1 MLGNSIVNNR
11 IFWGISLPIIF
22 ASTLSI
28 TLYVKSQNSLKFE
41 QETQLTTN
49 TLLEVND
56 FMLEMGR
63 LARNARSYVLLP
75 DRKYHG
81 QIYQETANSFTARI
95 SKIKSLQL
103 AINKVKEENKKQ
115 FLLINLIQQAET
127 LFNDCEAARK
137 LLEENKVV
145 EAREII
151 ENLNLTAIENIQKQL
166 MAEIT
171 NNYAIN
177 QGKFAGANEL
187 MLGILVLA
195 TALSIAISIIL
206 SLLINLV
213 RKNQR
218 EKLLALPESISER
231 NFIRSGEKSLHNRTD
246 ISDRDESRQLLD
258 NFEVMTDR
266 LSSLIVQMQTSA
278 MQITSYSREIVTAR
292 NQLESPGMEDLQSNY
307 QVVQIAE
314 KIAFNCEQVSQTI
327 DEVTEIYQD
336 MANTVTN
343 GKENLASVEE
353 NMHQLAHYTNSIS
366 SRMGTITEQSHNISR
381 VVTTIS
387 QVADRANLLSLNA
400 AIETEKA
407 GAYGAGFAAIVREIR
422 QLADQTAL
430 ATLDIEIMV
439 KDMQNVVSNE
449 VTEIEKFSQELS
461 QSLKEVHNVSQQL
474 AAIISQIQHLTPRF
488 QVVSQGMANQ
498 TQAASQINQAIS
510 SSYLGVK

>member
-1 MLGNSIVNNR
+1 MLGKSIVNNR
-11 IFWGISLPIIF
+11 IFWGFSIPIVFLI
-22 ASTLSI
+22 TLSI

-41 QETQLTTN
+41 QETKLTTN

-81 QIYQETANSFTARI
+81 QIYQETANLFPAKI
-95 SKIKSLQL
+95 SQIKNLDL
-103 AINKVKEENKKQ
+103 AIDKAKEQNKKQ
-115 FLLINLIQQAET
+115 FLLNNLIQQGEA
-127 LFNDCEAARK
+127 LFNDCENARS
-137 LLEENKVV
+137 LLEQNKLV

-151 ENLNLTAIENIQKQL
+151 ENLNLTAIENIQKEL
-166 MAEIT
+166 IAEIT
-171 NNYAIN
+171 KGYAIN

-187 MLGILVLA
+187 MLGVLVLA
-195 TALSIAISIIL
+195 TALSIAISITL
-206 SLLINLV
+206 SLVMTML

-218 EKLLALPESISER
+218 EKLLALPESSSEKD
-231 NFIRSGEKSLHNRTD
+231 FIRSKEKSLNH

-258 NFEVMTDR
+258 SFEAMTDR

-278 MQITSYSREIVTAR
+278 MQITSYSREIVTVR
-292 NQLESPGMEDLQSNY
+292 NELEAPEMQDWPSNA
-307 QVVQIAE
+307 QVVQIAQE
-314 KIAFNCEQVSQTI
+314 IALNCQQVSQTI
-327 DEVTEIYQD
+327 DEVTAIYQD
-336 MANTVTN
+336 LANTATN
-343 GKENLASVEE
+343 GQQDLAVLEK
-353 NMHQLAHYTNSIS
+353 NMHQLAHYTTSLS
-366 SRMGTITEQSHNISR
+366 SKMGRITEKSNNISR
-381 VVTTIS
+381 VMTTIS

-407 GAYGAGFAAIVREIR
+407 GAYGAGFAAIGREIR

-430 ATLDIEIMV
+430 ASLDIELMV
-439 KDMQNVVSNE
+439 KDMQNAVSTE
-449 VTEIEKFSQELS
+449 VTEMDRFSQELS
-461 QSLKEVHNVSQQL
+461 LSLKYVHNVSQQL

-498 TQAASQINQAIS
+498 TQAATQINQAIS

>member
-11 IFWGISLPIIF
+11 IFWGISLPIVFLI
-22 ASTLSI
+22 TLSI

-41 QETQLTTN
+41 QETRMTTH

-63 LARNARSYVLLP
+63 LVRNARNYVLLP
-75 DRKYHG
+75 ERQYHG

-95 SKIKSLQL
+95 SQIEDLHL
-103 AINKVKEENKKQ
+103 AISNVKESNQKR
-115 FLLINLIQQAET
+115 FLLINLVQQGKT

-137 LLEENKVV
+137 LLEENQVV

-177 QGKFAGANEL
+177 QGKFAKANEL
-187 MLGILVLA
+187 MLGVLLLA
-195 TALSIAISIIL
+195 TALSIAISIII
-206 SLLINLV
+206 SLGMTVL
-213 RKNQR
+213 RKNHR
-218 EKLLALPESISER
+218 EKLFALPERSSER
-231 NFIRSGEKSLHNRTD
+231 DLMRSGEKSLNNK
-246 ISDRDESRQLLD
+246 SDRDESRQLLD
-258 NFEVMTDR
+258 SFEVMTER
-266 LSSLIVQMQTSA
+266 LSSLITEMQTSA
-278 MQITSYSREIVTAR
+278 MQITSYSREIVAAR
-292 NQLESPGMEDLQSNY
+292 NQLEAPQADLSSNY
-307 QVVQIAE
+307 QVVQIAK
-314 KIAFNCEQVSQTI
+314 KIALNCEQISQTI
-327 DEVTEIYQD
+327 DEVNQVYQD

-353 NMHQLAHYTNSIS
+353 NMHQLAYYTNSIA
-366 SRMGTITEQSHNISR
+366 SRMGTITEKSNNISR

-430 ATLDIEIMV
+430 ASLDIELMV
-439 KDMQNVVSNE
+439 KDMQNAVSNE
-449 VTEIEKFSQELS
+449 VTEIDKFSQELS
-461 QSLKEVHNVSQQL
+461 LSLKGVHNVSQQL

-498 TQAASQINQAIS
+498 TQAASEINQAIS
-510 SSYLGVK
+510 ASYLGVK

>member
-1 MLGNSIVNNR
+1 MLGKSILNNR
-11 IFWGISLPIIF
+11 IFWGISLTIIL
-22 ASTLSI
+22 AIALSI

-41 QETQLTTN
+41 QETKLTTN

-81 QIYQETANSFTARI
+81 QIYQETANSFTAKI
-95 SKIKSLQL
+95 SKIKNLHL

-115 FLLINLIQQAET
+115 FLFLNFIQQGET

-137 LLEENKVV
+137 LLEENNVGQ
-145 EAREII
+145 AREII

-177 QGKFAGANEL
+177 QGKFAKANQL
-187 MLGILVLA
+187 MLGVLVLA

-206 SLLINLV
+206 SLVMTIL

-218 EKLLALPESISER
+218 EKLFALPESISER
-231 NFIRSGEKSLHNRTD
+231 NFIRSGEKSLNNR
-246 ISDRDESRQLLD
+246 SDRDESRQLLD
-258 NFEVMTDR
+258 SFEVMTDR

-278 MQITSYSREIVTAR
+278 MQITSYSREIVTTR
-292 NQLESPGMEDLQSNY
+292 NQLEAPEREDLQSTY

-314 KIAFNCEQVSQTI
+314 KMALNCEQVSQTL

-366 SRMGTITEQSHNISR
+366 SRMGTITEKSHNISR

-430 ATLDIEIMV
+430 ATLDIELMV
-439 KDMQNVVSNE
+439 KDMQNAVSNE
-449 VTEIEKFSQELS
+449 VTEIDKFSQELS
-461 QSLKEVHNVSQQL
+461 LSLKGVHNLSQQL

-510 SSYLGVK
+510 SSYLEFK

>member
-1 MLGNSIVNNR
+1 MLGKSIVNNR
-11 IFWGISLPIIF
+11 IFWIFSISIVFLI
-22 ASTLSI
+22 TLSI

-41 QETQLTTN
+41 QETKLTTN

-56 FMLEMGR
+56 FMLEISR

-81 QIYQETANSFTARI
+81 QIYQETANSFTGKI
-95 SKIKSLQL
+95 SKIKNIHL
-103 AINKVKEENKKQ
+103 AINKVKEENKKE
-115 FLLINLIQQAET
+115 FLLINLIQQGET

-187 MLGILVLA
+187 MLGVLVLA
-195 TALSIAISIIL
+195 TAFSIAISIIM
-206 SLLINLV
+206 SLGMTVL

-218 EKLLALPESISER
+218 EKLFALPERISER
-231 NFIRSGEKSLHNRTD
+231 DFMRSGEKSLNR
-246 ISDRDESRQLLD
+246 SDRDESRQLLD
-258 NFEVMTDR
+258 SFEVMTDR

-278 MQITSYSREIVTAR
+278 MQITSYSREIVTTR
-292 NQLESPGMEDLQSNY
+292 NQLEAPQMEDLQSNY

-314 KIAFNCEQVSQTI
+314 KMALNCEQVSQTI
-327 DEVTEIYQD
+327 DEVTAIYQE

-353 NMHQLAHYTNSIS
+353 NMHQLAHYTNSIA
-366 SRMGTITEQSHNISR
+366 SRMGTITEKSHNISR

-407 GAYGAGFAAIVREIR
+407 GAYGAGFAAIGREIR

-430 ATLDIEIMV
+430 ASLDIELMV
-439 KDMQNVVSNE
+439 KDMQNAVSNE
-449 VTEIEKFSQELS
+449 VTEIDKFSQELS
-461 QSLKEVHNVSQQL
+461 LSLKGVHNVSQQL
-474 AAIISQIQHLTPRF
+474 AAMIDQIQHLTPRF
-488 QVVSQGMANQ
+488 QLVSQGMANQ
-498 TQAASQINQAIS
+498 TQAASQINQAIE